1 MEQAR
6 FGDLADIARR
16 TGCAPLDGVTLDIG
30 VSSMQLDEAAR
41 GFSFRQDGPLDM
53 RMEQAG
59 RSAADIVN
67 EASEEELADIFYYYG
82 EERMAR
88 RIARAIVARPSLLLA
103 DEAVSALD
111 LSTRIQ
117 IVELFKRLSAEMT
130 LVFVSHDIAVVAALC
145 DELVVLQ
152 AGRVVEAGPTRGI
165 LSQPQH
171 PYTKSL
177 LASVPRMPAR

>member
-1 MEQAR
+1 MASP
-6 FGDLADIARR
+6 A
-16 TGCAPLDGVTLDIG
+16 TP
-30 VSSMQLDEAAR
+30 SH
-41 GFSFRQDGPLDM
+41 
-53 RMEQAG
+53 
-59 RSAADIVN
+59 
-67 EASEEELADIFYYYG
+67 ASETGAALFAVRRLTPHIGG
-82 EERMAR
+82 E
-88 RIARAIVARPSLLLA
+88 
-103 DEAVSALD
+103 VSALD

>member
-1 MEQAR
+1 MRRYRHRVQAVFQDPYSSLDPR
-6 FGDLADIARR
+6 QRIERIVSEPLRALKVEGDHQAAVVAALASVGLERDVLSRYPHQFSGGQRQRIA
-16 TGCAPLDGVTLDIG
+16 
-30 VSSMQLDEAAR
+30 
-41 GFSFRQDGPLDM
+41 
-53 RMEQAG
+53 
-59 RSAADIVN
+59 
-67 EASEEELADIFYYYG
+67 
-82 EERMAR
+82 
-88 RIARAIVARPSLLLA
+88 IARAIVARPSLLLA

-171 PYTKSL
+171 PAPKSL